1 MSHALA
7 MLIESLVAVLLM
19 LTIGYCVVLNR
30 RLKGL
35 KTDERAMHQMI
46 AELLEA
52 TDKAERS
59 IAGLK
64 LTVAE
69 SDQTLG
75 ERIRSA
81 ERLSGLLERQIGA
94 AEQLLAISAP
104 GGSGAGANRG
114 SEPAP
119 PPDAKAVVAAAN
131 AFAER
136 ARARML
142 GHAA

>member
-1 MSHALA
+1 MSHALGL
-7 MLIESLVAVLLM
+7 LIESLMAVLLM

-35 KTDERAMHQMI
+35 KMDERALREMI
-46 AELLEA
+46 AELVAA

-64 LTVAE
+64 LTAVE
-69 SDQTLG
+69 CDQTLG
-75 ERIRSA
+75 ERMRSA
-81 ERLSGLLERQIGA
+81 ERVTAALAQQVGA
-94 AEQLLAISAP
+94 AEELLGGIA
-104 GGSGAGANRG
+104 GSGSGRRN
-114 SEPAP
+114 EPAP
-119 PPDAKAVVAAAN
+119 PPDAKAVVAAAR

-142 GHAA
+142 GSAA